1 MASETQSRQEE
12 YIARLDELYS
22 RVGTWIENTE
32 MSVSLGTTELNEE
45 APGRYKAPALTIL
58 DSQGKPLAELQ
69 PVGAWIIGAEGRVDL
84 VGLLD
89 RNSLIYLTT
98 GGSQITAET
107 QISDGNSKGSS
118 QPLFKGVEQP
128 DWYWIG
134 ESRLGRVHPVTQ
146 ELFLDLLS
154 EVSDYA
160 L

>member
-1 MASETQSRQEE
+1 MTSETTSKQKE
-12 YIARLDELYS
+12 YITRLDELYS
-22 RVGTWIENTE
+22 RVGMWIENTDLKVSR
-32 MSVSLGTTELNEE
+32 SVFELNEE
-45 APGRYKAPALTIL
+45 VPGHYEAPTLTIL
-58 DSQGKPLAELQ
+58 DVSGKKLAELQ

-98 GGSQITAET
+98 GGPQITTRARA
-107 QISDGNSKGSS
+107 SAGNPEESS

-128 DWYWIG
+128 NWYWIG

-160 L
+160 F